1 MGGFMR
7 RKISLILISAVCIC
21 LMLAP
26 VQVSAQENIPSLT
39 AISFKNADVDTVFAS
54 SVHEYGITLKD
65 NMVSPTLESYKIN
78 GDADIFVTYIYDD
91 TNHQIGLT
99 ATLQYA
105 TGSTIY
111 NFKYTNPPSYK
122 PNNNNLLAEIICTY
136 GELSPQLNEKD
147 TAYKLYIPNDLT
159 QLTITPVTQDAQAYC
174 APIEL
179 ILDDGQAPKITLYSV
194 ASDGSKREYLLDI
207 KRVDKT
213 IAQVKAEMEQPDFT
227 SFVDGTRLYQKPEFI
242 VAVCAAAGGAAI
254 LFLLFKMTKRIAVS
268 PYDKDEKPFYSAI
281 E

>member
-1 MGGFMR
+1 MR
-7 RKISLILISAVCIC
+7 RKISLILVSAVCIC
-21 LMLAP
+21 LMLASM
-26 VQVSAQENIPSLT
+26 QVSAQEYVPSLT
-39 AISFKNADVDTVFAS
+39 SISFKNADIDTDFTS

-65 NMVSPTLESYKIN
+65 NTVSPTLESYKIN
-78 GDADIFVTYIYDD
+78 GDADIFITYAYDN

-99 ATLQYA
+99 ATLQYE

-111 NFKYTNPPSYK
+111 NFKYTNPPSYE
-122 PNNNNLLAEIICTY
+122 PNNNNMLSEIICTY
-136 GELSPQLNEKD
+136 GELSPKLNDKD

-159 QLTITPVTQDAQAYC
+159 QFTITPVTQDAQAYC

-179 ILDDGQAPKITLYSV
+179 ILDDEQAPKIALYSV

-213 IAQVKAEMEQPDFT
+213 VEQVKAEMEQPDFT

-242 VAVCAAAGGAAI
+242 VAVCAAVGGAAV
-254 LFLLFKMTKRIAVS
+254 LFALFKITKRIAVS
-268 PYDKDEKPFYSAI
+268 PYDKDEKPFYSTI

>member
-1 MGGFMR
+1 
-7 RKISLILISAVCIC
+7 
-21 LMLAP
+21 MLAP

-39 AISFKNADVDTVFAS
+39 SISFKNADMDTAFSS

-65 NMVSPTLESYKIN
+65 NTVSPTLESYKIN
-78 GDADIFVTYIYDD
+78 GDAELFITYVYDNA
-91 TNHQIGLT
+91 NHQTGLT
-99 ATLQYA
+99 ATLQYE

-111 NFKYTNPPSYK
+111 NFKYTNPPSYE
-122 PNNNNLLAEIICTY
+122 PSNNNLLSEILCTY
-136 GELSPQLNEKD
+136 GELSPALNDKN
-147 TAYKLYIPNDLT
+147 TAYKLYIPSDLT
-159 QLTITPVTQDAQAYC
+159 QLTITPVTKDVQAYC

-179 ILDDGQAPKITLYSV
+179 ILDDEQTPKITLYCV

-213 IAQVKAEMEQPDFT
+213 VEQVSAEMEQPDFT

-242 VAVCAAAGGAAI
+242 VAVCAVAGGMAV
-254 LFLLFKMTKRIAVS
+254 LFVLFKITKRIAVS
-268 PYDKDEKPFYSAI
+268 PYDKDEKPFYSII